1 MTYFILVVYKKLA
14 KKWEKVYLK
23 PENIT
28 KFRNAV
34 IAYGIIKLTK
44 VFIVLNLWIKDI
56 IYGIYDNIQR
66 EIDNDC
72 WGHRFRYK
80 YCF

>member
-1 MTYFILVVYKKLA
+1 MKS
-14 KKWEKVYLK
+14 
-23 PENIT
+23 ENIT

-56 IYGIYDNIQR
+56 TDGIYDNIQR

-72 WGHRFRYK
+72 WRHRFRYK